1 MPIHHTKE
9 GRIAKINIDCPPV
22 NAIDSTQWLNLY
34 HIINDLSE
42 DKSVNVILITAS
54 GKVFVAE
61 LIRVKPEIIS
71 NKYRL

>member
-34 HIINDLSE
+34 HIINDL
-42 DKSVNVILITAS
+42 LYT
-54 GKVFVAE
+54 
-61 LIRVKPEIIS
+61 
-71 NKYRL
+71 

>member
-34 HIINDLSE
+34 HIINHANIFGGSYKKQSISMLKAMGNIILS
-42 DKSVNVILITAS
+42 
-54 GKVFVAE
+54 
-61 LIRVKPEIIS
+61 
-71 NKYRL
+71 